1 MKFKLSNEVKTG
13 IIVVSGI
20 AILIWGINF
29 LKGKDFFTRETRL
42 YAIYTH
48 VDGLIPSNNIYLN
61 GLKIGT
67 VRYLEIIPDNTGRIL
82 VTLHIDRGVSIP
94 KQSTAQIY
102 NTDLLGAKSIRIL
115 LGTGEPV
122 KDGDTLIAANQTSF
136 TEDINAQVA
145 PIKEK
150 AETLL
155 SSMDSVLVI
164 FQTVFNDSTRENL
177 KKSFASIS
185 KTLHS
190 VEHISSNLDTLL
202 GTEQTNIGG
211 IIRNLR
217 SITDNINKNNDKI
230 SAAINNFS
238 AISDTI
244 AKANL
249 AKTLQATQKSLE
261 ETAKILGK
269 INRGEGSL
277 GMLANNDSLYNN
289 LNNASQ
295 SLDALLKDF
304 RANPK
309 RYINFSVINFGG
321 SGKSKP
327 ADPKKTE
334 PKK

>member
-20 AILIWGINF
+20 AVLVWGINF

-48 VDGLIPSNNIYLN
+48 VDGLIPSNNVMLN

-67 VRYLEIIPDNTGRIL
+67 VRYLNIIPDNSGRIL
-82 VTLHIDRGVSIP
+82 VTFHIDRNVSIP
-94 KQSTAQIY
+94 KKSTAQIY
-102 NTDLLGAKSIRIL
+102 NTDLLGAKSVRIIL
-115 LGTGEPV
+115 SSETIPAA
-122 KDGDTLIAANQTSF
+122 DGDTVIADNQSSF
-136 TEDINAQVA
+136 AEDISTQVA

-164 FQTVFNDSTRENL
+164 FQSVFNDTTRENL

-185 KTLHS
+185 KTLRS
-190 VEHISSNLDTLL
+190 VESISSNLDTLL
-202 GTEQTNIGG
+202 GAQQTNIGG
-211 IIRNLR
+211 ILKNLR

-238 AISDTI
+238 AISDTL
-244 AKANL
+244 ARANL
-249 AKTLQATQKSLE
+249 AGTLASTRKSLE

-277 GMLANNDSLYNN
+277 GLLANNDSLYNN
-289 LNNASQ
+289 LSNAAS
-295 SLDALLKDF
+295 SLSALMKDMKE
-304 RANPK
+304 NPK
-309 RYINFSVINFGG
+309 RYINFSVVSFGG
-321 SGKSKP
+321 GK
-327 ADPKKTE
+327 KKTE
-334 PKK
+334 PKKK